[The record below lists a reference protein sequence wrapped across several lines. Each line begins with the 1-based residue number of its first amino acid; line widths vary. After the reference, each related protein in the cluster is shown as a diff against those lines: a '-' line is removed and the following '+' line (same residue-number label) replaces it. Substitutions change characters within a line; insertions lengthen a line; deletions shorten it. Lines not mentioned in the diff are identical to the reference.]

1 MLQESKGEYLSNIAL
16 GNLDYFN
23 INNFK
28 IHHKKMWEKNPKPL
42 QLKKTIPTKN
52 LHFSFKELLQAF
64 LKASM
69 EAKAWKVQKDN

>member
-1 MLQESKGEYLSNIAL
+1 
-16 GNLDYFN
+16 
-23 INNFK
+23 
-28 IHHKKMWEKNPKPL
+28 MWKKNPKPL